1 MRYRTLSFIYI
12 CSCFT
17 LGLCLTGCS
26 MMGGKATQKTDDP
39 NHAGEPQTNGSDELA
54 TDVKSDIEADDLNT
68 RIQTHADQLLAAIE
82 RQQAQARKKHQDEL
96 LSQQHSLNTK
106 DPLAQSPHV
115 DQLASALD
123 RNLIGKIENKH
134 AAGEELPQV
143 QWLNLAPAKVE
154 IPEPIAKVEPPKT
167 VVVEVVKPKTPIM
180 TIANVQEDYSS
191 TQVELASQQ
200 AVQIRASNQSPML
213 KALTLSNLSLSSNQ
227 NLVTAEDLK
236 KLSPVELDQIRKM
249 HSIVLKNIAS
259 HIKDKPN
266 RNDYESAMDDQI
278 TKLFGPESIGI
289 REVKFC
295 RTVSG
300 FGVYDP
306 FESTTFMAGIEQPL
320 IVYVEL
326 DHFNSLLDGSHYR
339 VQLTQEVELY
349 TDADGIRVWHLPR
362 ENIIDKSRNKRRDFF
377 TVQLI
382 HLPARL
388 GVGKYR
394 LKVRIHDVNGGGYDE
409 TTVPITLVASKSTT
423 AKNEPRNTTATR

>member
-1 MRYRTLSFIYI
+1 MRYRTLSLIYF
-12 CSCFT
+12 CSCFAV
-17 LGLCLTGCS
+17 GFGLTGCS
-26 MMGGKATQKTDDP
+26 MMGLKSTQKNDDTNQTD
-39 NHAGEPQTNGSDELA
+39 ETQTSDALVM
-54 TDVKSDIEADDLNT
+54 DVKADDASDDLNA

-82 RQQAQARKKHQDEL
+82 RQQAQARKKRQGEL
-96 LSQQHSLNTK
+96 LQQQQTLGK
-106 DPLAQSPHV
+106 QDPFTQSSHF
-115 DQLASALD
+115 DQLAAALD
-123 RNLIGKIENKH
+123 RNVIGDTGNKN
-134 AAGEELPQV
+134 AFGEELPKV
-143 QWLNLAPAKVE
+143 QWLDLTPAKPVVV
-154 IPEPIAKVEPPKT
+154 EPIAQVEPVKPAVD
-167 VVVEVVKPKTPIM
+167 VVVKEPIPIV
-180 TIANVQEDYSS
+180 TIANVQDQNSS
-191 TQVELASQQ
+191 VNAELASQQ
-200 AVQIRASNQSPML
+200 ASQIRAGNQSPML
-213 KALTLSNLSLSSNQ
+213 KALTLSNLSLSSSQ
-227 NLVTAEDLK
+227 NLMTTEDLK
-236 KLSPVELDQIRKM
+236 ELNPVELDQIRKM
-249 HSIVLKNIAS
+249 HSIVLQNIAS

-266 RNDYESAMDDQI
+266 RNDYESAMEDQI
-278 TKLFGPESIGI
+278 TELFGPESIGI
-289 REVKFC
+289 SEVKFC

-300 FGVYDP
+300 FGVYEP

-423 AKNEPRNTTATR
+423 AKNEPRKFTATR